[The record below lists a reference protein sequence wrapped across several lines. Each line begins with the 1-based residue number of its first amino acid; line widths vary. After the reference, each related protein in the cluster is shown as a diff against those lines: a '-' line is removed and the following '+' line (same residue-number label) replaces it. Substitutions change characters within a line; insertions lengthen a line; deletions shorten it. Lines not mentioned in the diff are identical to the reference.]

1 MNETNIFAAVL
12 DKVRAANDALI
23 ADGVLPA
30 ASDQSR
36 VVVEPPREAAHGD
49 MATNA
54 AMVLAKDAGKKP
66 RELAEAI
73 AEKLRA
79 DDLVAKA
86 EVAGPGFINL
96 TLKPSAW
103 IGALRAVLAAG
114 ADYGRSRAGQGMPV
128 NVEYVSANP
137 TGPMHVGHCRGAVF
151 GDALANLLAFTGFK
165 VTREYYVNDA
175 GAQVDALA
183 RSAFLRYREA
193 LGEPIGS
200 IPEGLYPGDYLKPVG
215 ARLAA
220 EYGATLKD
228 KPETEWLPPVRARAV
243 DMMMAEIRNDLMSLN
258 IAQDVFF
265 SERSLI
271 EGPRDE
277 VGETI
282 AALRRAGY
290 VYEGRL
296 PPPKGAPVEDW
307 EDREQTLFRATD
319 FGDDVD
325 RPLMKSD
332 GSYTYFASDIA
343 YHKRK
348 VDRGFAT
355 MIDVWGA
362 DHGGYIKRVQAAV
375 KAVRAIT
382 NAALAELDVKIVQL
396 VKLLRAG
403 EPVKMSKRTGEF
415 VTLREV
421 VDEVGRDAVRFMMLY
436 RKNDAVL
443 DFDLAKVIEQ
453 SRDNPVFYVQY
464 GHARGRSVFRNARE
478 VVPDLPSDAA
488 ARASALAGAPLERLD
503 DPGELALMRRLAL
516 YPRLVEAAASAHEPH
531 RIAFYLYELASDFH
545 AQWNRGKDASYLRF
559 IIQNDPQMT
568 MARLALVQGVVTV
581 LASGLAILGVEAPE
595 EMR

>member
-1 MNETNIFAAVL
+1 MGDQNIFAAVL

-30 ASDQSR
+30 GIDQSR
-36 VVVEPPREAAHGD
+36 IVVEPPRESAHGD

-54 AMVLAKDAGKKP
+54 AMVLAKGAASNP
-66 RELAEAI
+66 RVLAEAI
-73 AEKLRA
+73 AAKLRA
-79 DDLVAKA
+79 DDIVAKA

-96 TLKPSAW
+96 TLRPAAW
-103 IGALRAVLAAG
+103 IGALRAILAAG
-114 ADYGRSRAGQGMPV
+114 KNYGRGDVGESTAV

-151 GDALANLLAFTGFK
+151 GDALANLLAFTGFN
-165 VTREYYVNDA
+165 VTREYYINDA

-193 LGEPIGS
+193 LGEDIGA

-215 ARLAA
+215 AELAA
-220 EYGATLKD
+220 EYGAELQS
-228 KPETEWLPPVRARAV
+228 KPETEWLPVVRNRAV
-243 DMMMAEIRNDLMSLN
+243 DMMMAQIRNDLQALN
-258 IAQDVFF
+258 VVHDVFF

-271 EGPRDE
+271 AGARDQ

-343 YHKRK
+343 YHKSK
-348 VDRGFAT
+348 VDRGFRS

-362 DHGGYIKRVQAAV
+362 DHGGYVKRMQAAV
-375 KAVRAIT
+375 SAVRAIT
-382 NAALAELDVKIVQL
+382 QAGTADLDIKIVQL
-396 VKLLRAG
+396 VKLLRGG
-403 EPVKMSKRTGEF
+403 EPVKMSKRAGEF

-421 VDEVGRDAVRFMMLY
+421 VDEVGKDPVRFMMLY

-464 GHARGRSVFRNARE
+464 GHARGQSVFRNARE
-478 VVPDLPSDAA
+478 VVPDLPSDDA
-488 ARASALAGAPLERLD
+488 ARAVMLAAAPLDRLD
-503 DPGELALMRRLAL
+503 DTGELALMRRLAL
-516 YPRLVEAAASAHEPH
+516 YPRLIESAAVAHEPH
-531 RIAFYLYELASDFH
+531 RIAFYLYDLASDFH

-559 IIQNDPQMT
+559 IIQNDPQIT

-581 LASGLAILGVEAPE
+581 LASGLGLLGVEAPD